1 MGSPWN
7 GAPAMKRHLHV
18 IAFVLFV
25 LFLLYDIVVWGSA
38 PLIADVGDDIVDSAN
53 REAPLAATYIL
64 LGRPLDGSVPGL
76 QAFGEGCLVAALS
89 EGFPRIREDSTVAMD
104 LIFNTTWN
112 AQHRWLKTTYWL
124 PPLLLIA
131 TAILWW
137 RRPRQISTIRGR
149 R

>member
-1 MGSPWN
+1 
-7 GAPAMKRHLHV
+7 MKRHLHV
-18 IAFVLFV
+18 IALGLFV

-38 PLIADVGDDIVDSAN
+38 PLIPDVGNDIVDSAN

-64 LGRPLDGSVPGL
+64 LGRSLDGSMPAL
-76 QAFGEGCLVAALS
+76 QAFGEGRLTAALG
-89 EGFPRIREDSTVAMD
+89 EGFPRIRADSTVAMD

-112 AQHRWLKTTYWL
+112 VEHRWLKTVYWF

-131 TAILWW
+131 MAILWW

>member
-1 MGSPWN
+1 
-7 GAPAMKRHLHV
+7 MKSHLHV
-18 IAFVLFV
+18 IALLLFV

-64 LGRPLDGSVPGL
+64 LGRSLDGSVPAL
-76 QAFGEGCLVAALS
+76 QAFGEGCLVSALS
-89 EGFPRIREDSTVAMD
+89 EGFPRIRADSTVAMD

-131 TAILWW
+131 AAILWW